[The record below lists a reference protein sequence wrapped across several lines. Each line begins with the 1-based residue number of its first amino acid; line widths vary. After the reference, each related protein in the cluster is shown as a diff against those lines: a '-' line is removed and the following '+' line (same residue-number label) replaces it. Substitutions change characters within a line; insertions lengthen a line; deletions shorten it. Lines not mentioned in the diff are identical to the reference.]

1 MTAFVF
7 GTCSPTDICEQWERN
22 SSLGSADVCG
32 EGMRD
37 EAQRT
42 SAGKACAHE
51 FLIFYDV
58 IYGLLQQFCRV
69 LAFYLAII
77 PRVRV
82 AYEWKNCFIKK
93 KKQSR
98 NIASSHRFRFAKTS
112 RRQ

>member
-1 MTAFVF
+1 
-7 GTCSPTDICEQWERN
+7 
-22 SSLGSADVCG
+22 
-32 EGMRD
+32 MRD

-58 IYGLLQQFCRV
+58 IYGVLQQFCRV

-77 PRVRV
+77 PRARV

-93 KKQSR
+93 KNNREILLVLTGFALQKQAEENKMVSISR
-98 NIASSHRFRFAKTS
+98 IWYNSSYTMADKPIKCLE
-112 RRQ
+112 